1 MGIKTLKK
9 IIIGDNAMNNTM
21 VSTIDDS
28 KALLDVKDMKDVKD
42 ATGWYEYEPPYDGVI
57 THINTAGA
65 RLFGFTSSDD
75 VIGKKIN
82 ELYAHPFDHEK
93 TLSMLFRDGQAHG
106 FFTLMKTRHG
116 KLFFIRQSSQVIL
129 EGIDQYP
136 LKVKSE
142 FDPIQSMLSL

>member
-1 MGIKTLKK
+1 
-9 IIIGDNAMNNTM
+9 MNNTM
-21 VSTIDDS
+21 VSTIDDAQ
-28 KALLDVKDMKDVKD
+28 ALLNVKD
-42 ATGWYEYEPPYDGVI
+42 AKGWYEYEPSYDGVI

-93 TLSMLFRDGQAHG
+93 TLSMLFRDGQAYD
-106 FFTLMKTRHG
+106 FFTLMKTRQG
-116 KLFFIRQSSQVIL
+116 KLFFIRQSSSVVL

-136 LKVKSE
+136 LKVKCE
-142 FDPIQSMLSL
+142 FEPIQSMLSL

>member
-9 IIIGDNAMNNTM
+9 IIIGDNAMNNTI

-28 KALLDVKDMKDVKD
+28 KALLDVKDVKD
-42 ATGWYEYEPPYDGVI
+42 AKGWYEYEPSYDGVI

-93 TLSMLFRDGQAHG
+93 TLSMLFRDGQSHG

-142 FDPIQSMLSL
+142 FEPIQSMVSV

>member
-1 MGIKTLKK
+1 
-9 IIIGDNAMNNTM
+9 MNNTI

-28 KALLDVKDMKDVKD
+28 KALLDVKNVKEVKD
-42 ATGWYEYEPPYDGVI
+42 ATGWYEYEPSYDGVI

-93 TLSMLFRDGQAHG
+93 TLSMLFRDGHVHG
-106 FFTLMKTRHG
+106 FYTLMKSRNG
-116 KLFFIRQSSQVIL
+116 NLFFIKQTSTLIT
-129 EGIDQYP
+129 EGIDISP
-136 LKVKSE
+136 LKVKNE
-142 FDPIQSMLSL
+142 FEPVHPTFTT